1 MISTIKKFFGMESV
15 DIASL
20 ISAGA
25 KVIDVRTPG
34 EYASGHFKG
43 SVNIPLDSISSK
55 MKSLDKSKTY
65 VLVCRSGMRSSS
77 ATKMLKAAGFSNAY
91 NGGSWT
97 NI

>member
-1 MISTIKKFFGMESV
+1 MESV